1 MVDRLEGPSK
11 AARPPRPDPMAP
23 VAPAAAPAAAD
34 LRAAASPVRPLPGGL
49 DGRLVVNSNHPEI
62 VRGPGIALSTLPW
75 SGAAH
80 QDVMLDGPFE
90 VFAHHQNRS
99 QRSLY
104 QAVVLHNPGPEPV
117 RVAIGP
123 SASYV
128 TRDAPYRDTAADI
141 ADDPHGRL
149 TSGPGDFVA
158 TALLRGERAI
168 AAEAV
173 TLAPGETRLLH
184 TKELFA
190 GNEATSQFTFDAS
203 GPVAAAVVIEDAPP
217 TDAAVA
223 ARLRAGQRVAPN
235 PGDLAPTPPG
245 APGGKMYGRVAGVQ
259 QGARWVADL
268 GDAGGAIV
276 LPPGDFSRG
285 WVLNAKE
292 KHTVGTDQV
301 QTAPVLT
308 RYPDA
313 AYAAHGNYGLEY
325 DLTIPVRNPTAEP
338 RQVSLAF
345 DTPPTPGAPP
355 PPPPPPFWLGWLA
368 SALPFL
374 KLLPGDGQVSRAFRG
389 TVAIETT
396 RGDGRVTTR
405 LVHVSQRLGQKGSR
419 PLHTLTLA
427 PGEAAAMRVRLRYP
441 ANATAPHVL
450 RVGSEGP
457 G

>member
-1 MVDRLEGPSK
+1 MVDRLDGPSNP
-11 AARPPRPDPMAP
+11 ARPARPNRTAP
-23 VAPAAAPAAAD
+23 ITTTAPAGSAD

-49 DGRLVVNSNHPEI
+49 DDRLVVNSNHPEI
-62 VRGPGIALSTLPW
+62 VRGPGIALSTMPW
-75 SGAAH
+75 AGAAH
-80 QDVMLDGPFE
+80 QNLMLNGPFE

-99 QRSLY
+99 ERSLY

-117 RVAIGP
+117 RVAVGP
-123 SASYV
+123 SASFV
-128 TRDAPYRDTAADI
+128 TRDAPYRDAAADI

-168 AAEAV
+168 AAESI

-184 TKELFA
+184 SKELFA

-217 TDAAVA
+217 TEVAVA

-235 PGDLAPTPPG
+235 PGDLPPTPPG
-245 APGGKMYGRVAGVQ
+245 APGGKIYGRVAGVQ

-276 LPPGDFSRG
+276 LPPGAFSRR
-285 WVLNAKE
+285 WVVNAKE

-301 QTAPVLT
+301 QTAPVIT

-325 DLTIPVRNPTAEP
+325 DLAIPLRNPTAEP
-338 RQVSLAF
+338 RQVTLDF

-355 PPPPPPFWLGWLA
+355 PPPPPPFWLGLLA
-368 SALPFL
+368 AALPFL
-374 KLLPGDGQVSRAFRG
+374 KILPDTGQVSRAFRG

-396 RGDGRVTTR
+396 RGDGHVTTR
-405 LVHVSQRLGQKGSR
+405 LVHVSQKLGTEGSR
-419 PLHTLTLA
+419 PLHTITLA
-427 PGEAAAMRVRLRYP
+427 PGESATMRVRLRYP

-450 RVGSEGP
+450 RVGSEA
-457 G
+457 